1 MNKIMF
7 KISSNVLFA
16 QILNKDMPKEDLNK
30 TNIIDT
36 RELVFSEYYIKQNLD
51 LVSSFLNVIIIKR
64 KISKVIV
71 KDFEIIGPVLDI
83 IKSIPNIKDLS
94 IVSDVLIN
102 YDVFLKLLENNYLE
116 KIDCYDFPKIL
127 LDRLDVNKNIE
138 VKTRTEILFV
148 SNFMKINNLNT
159 YSDIYYKKSIVI
171 TNPFKK
177 EDLDDYITFI
187 KINNHLKE
195 IDFKDFDQDAFFN
208 IMNILLL
215 NSKKNIKVILHDFNN
230 LNEVINNVSKFKKD
244 NEKKLTENNINFKI
258 NYSDEYKKNNF
269 LKQLNLNFLKISL
282 GGVIIV
288 LLIMIGINYYKNYV
302 DEQNYLGIE
311 NNLKEIIKN
320 NQAEV
325 EDVPDIDIIEP
336 DENDTTTTSKTT
348 TVYDIQYE
356 KVFSSLLEINKD
368 TTGWITVN
376 NTKIDYPVVQAKDND
391 YYLKRDYNGV
401 KNRHGWI
408 FMDYRNNI
416 DELDENTI
424 IYGHNLANQTMFG
437 TLRYALNQ
445 GWYTKSKNQV
455 ITFNTLKSN
464 MKWQI
469 FSVYTIPV
477 TNDYLDV
484 TFASTEQYQSFI
496 DMITARSIYDFQ
508 QTVTTN
514 DKILTLS
521 TCANGHD
528 NRLVVHAKLIQ
539 E

>member
-1 MNKIMF
+1 MF

-64 KISKVIV
+64 KLSKVIV

-83 IKSIPNIKDLS
+83 IKSIPNIKELS
-94 IVSDVLIN
+94 VVPDVLIN
-102 YDVFLKLLENNYLE
+102 YDTFLKLLENNYLE

-230 LNEVINNVSKFKKD
+230 LNEVINNVSKFKKE
-244 NEKKLTENNINFKI
+244 NEKKLIENNINFI
-258 NYSDEYKKNNF
+258 KKYM
-269 LKQLNLNFLKISL
+269 KSLNFLCRF
-282 GGVIIV
+282 VIYIQ
-288 LLIMIGINYYKNYV
+288 
-302 DEQNYLGIE
+302 EA
-311 NNLKEIIKN
+311 IK
-320 NQAEV
+320 A
-325 EDVPDIDIIEP
+325 
-336 DENDTTTTSKTT
+336 TKTSKTT
-348 TVYDIQYE
+348 
-356 KVFSSLLEINKD
+356 K
-368 TTGWITVN
+368 
-376 NTKIDYPVVQAKDND
+376 
-391 YYLKRDYNGV
+391 
-401 KNRHGWI
+401 
-408 FMDYRNNI
+408 
-416 DELDENTI
+416 TI
-424 IYGHNLANQTMFG
+424 
-437 TLRYALNQ
+437 
-445 GWYTKSKNQV
+445 
-455 ITFNTLKSN
+455 
-464 MKWQI
+464 
-469 FSVYTIPV
+469 
-477 TNDYLDV
+477 
-484 TFASTEQYQSFI
+484 
-496 DMITARSIYDFQ
+496 
-508 QTVTTN
+508 
-514 DKILTLS
+514 
-521 TCANGHD
+521 
-528 NRLVVHAKLIQ
+528 
-539 E
+539 

>member
-1 MNKIMF
+1 MF

-83 IKSIPNIKDLS
+83 IKSIPNIKELS
-94 IVSDVLIN
+94 VVPDVLIN
-102 YDVFLKLLENNYLE
+102 YDTFLKLLENNYLK

-138 VKTRTEILFV
+138 IKTRTEILFV

-230 LNEVINNVSKFKKD
+230 LNEVINNVSKFKKE
-244 NEKKLTENNINFKI
+244 NEKKLIENNINFKI

-320 NQAEV
+320 NQAEK
-325 EDVPDIDIIEP
+325 EEIPDIDIIEP

-437 TLRYALNQ
+437 TLRYALNH

-484 TFASTEQYQSFI
+484 TFATTEQYQNFI

>member
-51 LVSSFLNVIIIKR
+51 LVSSFLNVIIIK
-64 KISKVIV
+64 KKLSKVVV
-71 KDFEIIGPVLDI
+71 KDAEIICTTLDVI
-83 IKSIPNIKDLS
+83 NSIPNIKEIT
-94 IVSDVLIN
+94 IVPDILIN
-102 YDVFLKLLENNYLE
+102 YDVFLKLLENHYLE

-127 LDRLDVNKNIE
+127 LDRLDVNKNIV

-159 YSDIYYKKSIVI
+159 YSDIYYKKSIDI
-171 TNPFKK
+171 TSPFTK

-195 IDFKDFDQDAFFN
+195 IDFKDFDKDAFFN

-215 NSKKNIKVILHDFNN
+215 NNKKNVKVILHDFNN
-230 LNEVINNVSKFKKD
+230 LSDVIENVSKFKKEND
-244 NEKKLTENNINFKI
+244 KKLTSNNINFKI

-282 GGVIIV
+282 GGVIVV

-311 NNLKEIIKN
+311 NNLKDIIKS
-320 NQAEV
+320 NQTEK
-325 EDVPDIDIIEP
+325 EEIPDVDIIEP

-376 NTKIDYPVVQAKDND
+376 NTKIDYPVVQAKDNE

-437 TLRYALNQ
+437 TLRYALNK

-455 ITFNTLKSN
+455 ITFNTLRSN

-484 TFASTEQYQSFI
+484 TFGTPAQFQNFI
-496 DMITARSIYDFQ
+496 NMITERSIYDFQ